1 MNSLR
6 YLLRS
11 FAWHW
16 RSHLAAALGAAVATA
31 VLAGALLTGS
41 SVRESL
47 RGLVV
52 ERLGATGH
60 VLLSRGFFRADLAA
74 TFQPEWSAVA
84 LIAMEGSVTHEASRR
99 RATVDVYAV
108 DDGFYRFH
116 GRQATAPGGRDAL
129 LSPALAAELGA
140 RGGETVLVRVEDPS
154 SIPREFLHGRKDET
168 ARTLRFRVG
177 GSVSPAALGD
187 FALRPRQ
194 GDVRAVFVPL
204 ARLQRDLKLDGQVNT
219 LLLAGAGAPARRL
232 QEAFR
237 LEDVGLRLRP
247 RAASG
252 ELVLEH
258 SSTILDDRTAE
269 RALAAGRELG
279 ILTRPS
285 LVYLANSIVIGR
297 GRIPYSLVAAVD
309 DATLA
314 EVNSDLPLWKTAKPP
329 VVLNQWA
336 AADLGAKRGDTVR
349 LEYFVWAA
357 NGELRTEQTEFE
369 LAGIAPIAGL
379 AADRDLAPR
388 YPGISDQASL
398 AGWDPPFP
406 IDLKRVRPR
415 DEQYWQYHRTTPK
428 AWVGIEAGRKLWGT
442 RFGSY
447 TSIRF
452 ARDDAR
458 LAGALRRNLDPL
470 AAQFSLI
477 PVRQQGLEASSGSTD
492 FGEYFLYFSF
502 FVLVAA
508 LLLMAL
514 FFRLGVERRR
524 QETGLLRALGF
535 GEAAVRRLYLW
546 EGLLVAAAGAVLGA
560 LLAPAWAGLI
570 LYGLRTWW
578 SGATGTRLLRLEWN
592 PGLLAA
598 GVLAGVTVAALA
610 IWQALRRW
618 EGLSPRAL
626 QATPAERPA
635 GRWLAWMPWG
645 AGGGAALL
653 LALSAA
659 KWMPA
664 AGAFFGAGFLL
675 LAAFLCYASLW
686 LRRSFVSLTGIPGR
700 RAMARLALRNAAW
713 RPGRTILSL
722 ALIAP
727 AAFLLVALESFRQG
741 GAGDTA
747 GYTLFAEALAPVV
760 HDPNTEAGREA
771 LNLTAQPA
779 LRWTR
784 FRLKPGDDVSCLNLY
799 RPRNPRILGA
809 PEAFLAQPRFRF
821 AGSTGESAETRANPW
836 LLLNAQ
842 LNSGVIPAIV
852 DQNSLQYVL
861 HRKLGD
867 EIELEREGSP
877 ALRLKVVAALQGSP
891 FQSEIVISEKNFK
904 RLFPQIAGWRVFL
917 IEGPAAAQGGLE
929 EALSDYGFDAQT
941 VADRL
946 AGYHRV
952 EDAYLSTFQTL
963 GAFGLLLGTIGLAA
977 VLLRNTLERRREL
990 ALLRAAGYGA
1000 RALQFVILMETGLI
1014 LAAGLAAGTLCALVA
1029 VAPALVQRGAGLP
1042 VAAIAGLLVLI
1053 LAGGLSAAW
1062 LAARVALRTPLVAA
1076 LRSE

>member
-1 MNSLR
+1 MTSLR

-16 RSHLAAALGAAVATA
+16 RAHLAAALGAAVATA
-31 VLAGALLTGS
+31 ALAGALLTGS

-47 RGLVV
+47 RGLVM

-60 VLLSRGFFRADLAA
+60 VLVSRGYFRGELARAFQRDGPVTAMIGLEGAA
-74 TFQPEWSAVA
+74 T
-84 LIAMEGSVTHEASRR
+84 HESSRR
-99 RATVDVYAV
+99 RAPVDVYAI
-108 DDGFYRFH
+108 DDSFYRFH
-116 GRQATAPGGRDAL
+116 GRQAAAPAGRDVL
-129 LSPALAAELGA
+129 LSPALAAEFGA
-140 RGGETVLVRVEDPS
+140 KAGDTILLRVEDPS
-154 SIPREFLHGRKDET
+154 AIPREFLHGRKEET

-177 GSVSPAALGD
+177 GSVSPAALGE

-204 ARLQRDLKLDGQVNT
+204 ARMQRELKLDGQVNT
-219 LLLAGAGAPARRL
+219 LLLGEGEMLARRL
-232 QEAFR
+232 QESFR
-237 LEDVGLRLRP
+237 LEDLGLRLRP
-247 RAASG
+247 RPGSE

-258 SSTILDDRTAE
+258 TSTILDDRTAE
-269 RALAAGRELG
+269 RALETGRALG

-285 LVYLANSIVIGR
+285 LVYLANSIAIGTR
-297 GRIPYSLVAAVD
+297 QIPYSLVAAVD
-309 DATLA
+309 EATLA
-314 EVNSDLPLWKTAKPP
+314 EVNADRPLLRTDLPA
-329 VVLNQWA
+329 VVLNEWA
-336 AADLGAKRGDTVR
+336 AADLAAKPGDTVT
-349 LEYFVWAA
+349 LEYFIWAA
-357 NGELRTEQTEFE
+357 NGELKTERSDFE
-369 LAGIAPIAGL
+369 LAAIAPIRGL
-379 AADRDLAPR
+379 AADRDFAPN

-415 DEQYWQYHRTTPK
+415 DEEYWKLYRTTPK
-428 AWVGIEAGRKLWGT
+428 AWVPIETGRKLWGT

-452 ARDDAR
+452 STGDPR
-458 LAGALRRNLDPL
+458 LAGALRSGLDPL
-470 AAQFSLI
+470 ASQFTLI
-477 PVRQQGLEASSGSTD
+477 PARRQSLEASSGSTD

-502 FVLVAA
+502 FVLVSA
-508 LLLMAL
+508 LLLMSL

-535 GEAAVRRLYLW
+535 PEAAVRRLFLM
-546 EGLLVAAAGAVLGA
+546 EGLLVAAAGSMLGA
-560 LLAPAWAGLI
+560 LLAPVWAGLI
-570 LYGLRTWW
+570 LHGLRTWW

-592 PGLLAA
+592 PALLAMGCVFGLL
-598 GVLAGVTVAALA
+598 VAALA
-610 IWQALRRW
+610 IWQALRQW

-626 QATPAERPA
+626 YSTAAERPV
-635 GRWLAWMPWG
+635 GRWLPLAPG
-645 AGGGAALL
+645 TAAGLAVLL
-653 LALSAA
+653 LGLSFT

-664 AGAFFGAGFLL
+664 AGGFFGAGFLL
-675 LAAFLCYASLW
+675 LIGFLCHAAVW
-686 LRRSFVSLTGIPGR
+686 LRRPFISIIGIPGR
-700 RAMARLALRNAAW
+700 RALGRLALRNASW
-713 RPGRTILSL
+713 RPGRTLLCL

-727 AAFLLVALESFRQG
+727 AAFLLVALESFRQT
-741 GAGDTA
+741 GAGDTG
-747 GYTLFAEALAPVV
+747 GYSLMAESLAPIV
-760 HDPNTEAGREA
+760 HDPNTAQGREA
-771 LNLTAQPA
+771 LNLSAAPA

-784 FRLKPGDDVSCLNLY
+784 FRLRPGDDVSCLNLY

-809 PEAFLAQPRFRF
+809 PAEFLARRSFRF
-821 AGSTGESAETRANPW
+821 AGSTGESPETRANPW
-836 LLLNAQ
+836 LLLDVQ

-877 ALRLKVVAALQGSP
+877 PLRLKLVASLQGSP
-891 FQSEIVISEKNFK
+891 FQSEILIGEKNFM

-917 IEGPAAAQGGLE
+917 MEGPVAAQGAIE

-941 VADRL
+941 VAERL

-952 EDAYLSTFQTL
+952 EDTYLSTFQAL

-990 ALLRAAGYGA
+990 GVLRAAGFGE
-1000 RALQFVILMETGLI
+1000 RALQYVILFETAI
-1014 LAAGLAAGTLCALVA
+1014 VLAAGLLAGAGCALLA
-1029 VAPALVQRGAGLP
+1029 VAPALVQRGSGLP
-1042 VAAIAGLLVLI
+1042 VAAVAGLLVLI
-1053 LAGGLSAAW
+1053 FAGGLTASW
-1062 LAARVALRTPLVAA
+1062 LAARVALRMPLVAA